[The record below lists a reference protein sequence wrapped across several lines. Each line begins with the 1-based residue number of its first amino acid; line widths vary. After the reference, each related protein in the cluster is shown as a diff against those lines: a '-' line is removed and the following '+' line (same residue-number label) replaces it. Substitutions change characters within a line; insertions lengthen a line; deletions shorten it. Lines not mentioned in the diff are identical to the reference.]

1 MLTTEQRLKKA
12 HVALM
17 RHPETALY
25 AGVLMLG
32 SNEVVDEPITA
43 YTDGLNKRYG
53 RAFVDA
59 VCKTD
64 QELNALVLHEAL
76 HIVFRHL
83 LHNRDL
89 FKEDATRANM
99 AADYVVNDVITH
111 IKDRNL
117 LKLPVGG
124 LVDDKYHNM
133 NMREV
138 YRLLEGQCKKGNGGG
153 VSQPGDGQGSGSGSS
168 DQPYKFDEHDFES
181 QVGDA
186 SPEELRQIEAQI
198 DRALR
203 EGALLAGRLG
213 AEIPKSITELLEP
226 AVDWR
231 KELAEFVS
239 AYARGKDEYTW
250 RSFNR
255 RALSNE
261 LYLPTVQNE
270 TTGEIIVA
278 IDTSGSIGQAQ
289 INEFASE
296 LASLCEAV
304 TPEAIRVLWWDTMV
318 HGEQRF
324 TDNYQNMATMLKPLG
339 GGGTRVGCVSDYI
352 NKHKVEAEFMLVFT
366 DGHVESSPA
375 WAVSMPTLWFV
386 TQNKRWTPPAGRM
399 VVVE

>member
-1 MLTTEQRLKKA
+1 MLTAEQRLKKA

-32 SNEVVDEPITA
+32 TNEVVDEPITA

-53 RAFVDA
+53 RAFIEA

-64 QELNALVLHEAL
+64 AELNGLVLHEAL

-89 FKEDATRANM
+89 FKEDRDRANM

-111 IKDRNL
+111 LDDKTLAR
-117 LKLPVGG
+117 LPDGG
-124 LVDDKYHNM
+124 LVDMKYHNM

-138 YRLLEGQCKKGNGGG
+138 YRLLKNECKKGKGGG
-153 VSQPGDGQGSGSGSS
+153 VPQQGQGQGNGSGSS
-168 DQPYKFDEHDFES
+168 DQPYKFDEHDFEG
-181 QVGDA
+181 QDA
-186 SPEELRQIEAQI
+186 TPEELRQIEAQI
-198 DRALR
+198 DRAIR

-213 AEIPKSITELLEP
+213 AKIPKSITELLEP

-239 AYARGKDEYTW
+239 SYARGKDEYTW

-255 RALSNE
+255 RAVANDI
-261 LYLPTVQNE
+261 YMPIVQNE
-270 TTGEIIVA
+270 TMGEIVVA

-296 LASLCEAV
+296 LVSICEAA

-339 GGGTRVGCVSDYI
+339 GGGTRVGCVAEYM
-352 NKHKVEAEFMLVFT
+352 NKHKVNAEFVLVFT
-366 DGHVESSPA
+366 DGHVENSPK
-375 WAVSMPTLWFV
+375 WDISMPTLWFV
-386 TQNKRWTPPAGRM
+386 TDNRRWTPPAGRM